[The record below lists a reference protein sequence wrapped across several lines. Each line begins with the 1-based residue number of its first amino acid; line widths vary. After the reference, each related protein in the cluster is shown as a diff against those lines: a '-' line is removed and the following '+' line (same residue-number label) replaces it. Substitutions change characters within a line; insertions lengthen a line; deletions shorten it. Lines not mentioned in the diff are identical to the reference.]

1 MLDMQNG
8 KPYLMMRENCSP
20 EDRCQ
25 AIYQAIQLEKLQ
37 ASPEFAQAGEME
49 LVRQSLARTPQD
61 IKPFLAE
68 MKAAGWSTDILK
80 FSDTGRRLQ
89 WLGP

>member
-1 MLDMQNG
+1 M
-8 KPYLMMRENCSP
+8 
-20 EDRCQ
+20 
-25 AIYQAIQLEKLQ
+25 
-37 ASPEFAQAGEME
+37 
-49 LVRQSLARTPQD
+49 RQSLARIPQD